1 MPDFLTERPHPIQ
14 GICLLNIERGKSIPF
29 CHITK
34 QPENGVFKIRRGST
48 LASHEDTWTVNI
60 PDGNCTCQAFQT
72 SHIPCKHMFAIF
84 HHHSAWKWS
93 NLPHSLTEASHM
105 SLDVQCTSCDFK
117 WDINNCDDDTNF
129 TSTIQNPEV
138 TNEIPP
144 HTTTG
149 THIYRLHKQIE
160 EVLGQCTTL
169 AFLNNDIPT
178 LEAALEH
185 GKSIATQ
192 LSEAANIPGGEN
204 CPPTFKALAAA
215 GVKDFRKSGKIIHR
229 AGAKRS
235 QEEEIEYM

>member
-1 MPDFLTERPHPIQ
+1 
-14 GICLLNIERGKSIPF
+14 
-29 CHITK
+29 
-34 QPENGVFKIRRGST
+34 
-48 LASHEDTWTVNI
+48 
-60 PDGNCTCQAFQT
+60 
-72 SHIPCKHMFAIF
+72 
-84 HHHSAWKWS
+84 
-93 NLPHSLTEASHM
+93 M

-149 THIYRLHKQIE
+149 THIYRLQKQIE
-160 EVLGQCTTL
+160 EVVGQCRTL

-192 LSEAANIPGGEN
+192 LREAATIPGGEN

-229 AGAKRS
+229 AGAKRKFCNTKGEGTVAKKKKLNTCS
-235 QEEEIEYM
+235 NVDVLQEAKRKEAGRPKLKRAQRRRPVLLRQVSSATKQRAALIIQRGMIPNKINITILHYNTYKM